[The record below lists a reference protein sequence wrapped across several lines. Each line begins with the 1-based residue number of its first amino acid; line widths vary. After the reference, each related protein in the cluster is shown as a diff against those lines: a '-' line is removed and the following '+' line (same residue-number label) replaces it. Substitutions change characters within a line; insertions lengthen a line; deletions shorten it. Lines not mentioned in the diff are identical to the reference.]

1 MSTLLIVV
9 DTLEDWSPYFP
20 SGDVISFEDYL
31 NLPDT
36 KGRVRVI
43 NLCHSSRYLS
53 PGYYCSLLAEAREH
67 NILPSLK
74 VINDLS
80 QRALYQLQL
89 ADIGE
94 QLRRLEQAE
103 GETRLRFK
111 SFFGQAADARLG
123 ALARGL
129 FERFPCPILD
139 VELQLK
145 KAEGWQLKRLK
156 MVSLSEL
163 KSEPEQDQFAKAL
176 DHFSRKIWRKPN
188 ARKQARYDLAIL
200 VDTDEAMPPSD
211 ATALKRFIKA
221 AAKVGIEAELIGR
234 RDLMRLPEFD
244 ALFIRK
250 TTAIDDYT
258 YRFAKKAESEGL
270 VVIDDP
276 ASIMRCCNKI
286 YLADLLKR
294 HKIPAPKTEILSAS
308 SEARLTEV
316 AEILG
321 FPIVLKIPDGSFSRG
336 MAKVDD
342 MEGLRQHSRELL
354 KQSALVLAQEFL
366 YTEYD
371 WRVGVL
377 NQKPLYACR
386 YYMAKKHWQIYKHAD
401 GKVKSGGYDTL
412 PTFEVPKAVLQ
423 VAMKASKLIGDGL
436 YGIDIKQSGKRAVV
450 IEVNDN
456 PSIESGVEDGYLGEE
471 LYLQVMQE
479 FLRRL
484 EMRGRQR

>member
-20 SGDVISFEDYL
+20 SGDVISFEEYL
-31 NLPDT
+31 NLPEP

-43 NLCHSSRYLS
+43 NLCRSRRYLS
-53 PGYYCSLLAEAREH
+53 PGYYCSLLAEARQH
-67 NILPSLK
+67 HILPSLK

-80 QRALYQLQL
+80 RRALYQLQL
-89 ADIGE
+89 VGMIE
-94 QLRRLEQAE
+94 QLQRLQPQHGESELRFRSFFGDTAE
-103 GETRLRFK
+103 VYLRPLAQELFERLPCPMLEVALRFK
-111 SFFGQAADARLG
+111 GDR
-123 ALARGL
+123 
-129 FERFPCPILD
+129 
-139 VELQLK
+139 
-145 KAEGWQLKRLK
+145 WQVK
-156 MVSLSEL
+156 EL
-163 KSEPEQDQFAKAL
+163 KLLGLSDLTTEGDQDLFARAL
-176 DHFSRKIWRKPN
+176 DQFSRKIWRKPS
-188 ARKQARYDLAIL
+188 ARKPARYDLAIL
-200 VDTDEAMPPSD
+200 VDPEESLPPSD
-211 ATALKRFIKA
+211 PRALKRFIKA

-234 RDLMRLPEFD
+234 RDLQRLAEFD

-276 ASIMRCCNKI
+276 ASIMRCCNKV
-286 YLADLLKR
+286 YLSDLLRR
-294 HKIPAPKTEILSAS
+294 HKIPAPRTEILCS
-308 SEARLTEV
+308 SDEARLHEV
-316 AEILG
+316 AERLG
-321 FPIVLKIPDGSFSRG
+321 YPIVLKIPDGSFSRG

-342 MEGLRQHSRELL
+342 WAGLREHSRGLL

-371 WRVGVL
+371 WRIGVL

-386 YYMAKKHWQIYKHAD
+386 YYMAKKHWQIYKHGEGA
-401 GKVKSGGYDTL
+401 VQSGGFDTL
-412 PTFEVPKAVLQ
+412 PTFEVPKPVLQ

-436 YGIDIKQSGKRAVV
+436 YGIDIKQSGNRAVV

-456 PSIESGVEDGYLGEE
+456 PSIDSGVEDKYLGDE

-479 FLRRL
+479 FARRL
-484 EMRGRQR
+484 ELRGRHD

>member
-1 MSTLLIVV
+1 
-9 DTLEDWSPYFP
+9 

-80 QRALYQLQL
+80 RRALYQLQL
-89 ADIGE
+89 ADITE
-94 QLRRLEQAE
+94 QLRRLGHES
-103 GETRLRFK
+103 GEKSIRFRSIFGEASDPRL
-111 SFFGQAADARLG
+111 S

-139 VELQLK
+139 VELQHKEDGWHLK
-145 KAEGWQLKRLK
+145 KLK
-156 MVSLSEL
+156 MLSLSEL
-163 KSEPEQDQFAKAL
+163 KQEAEQDQFAKAL
-176 DHFSRKIWRKPN
+176 DHFSRKIWRKPS

-200 VDTDEAMPPSD
+200 VDPEEAMPPSD
-211 ATALKRFIKA
+211 TKALKRFIKA

-234 RDLMRLPEFD
+234 RDLLRLPEFD

-294 HKIPAPKTEILSAS
+294 HKIPAPKTEILSTY
-308 SEARLTEV
+308 SEQRLEEV
-316 AEILG
+316 VKELG

-371 WRVGVL
+371 WRIGVL

-386 YYMAKKHWQIYKHAD
+386 YYMAKKHWQIYKHGD
-401 GKVKSGGYDTL
+401 GKVKTGGFDTL

-423 VAMKASKLIGDGL
+423 VAMKASRLIGDGL
-436 YGIDIKQSGKRAVV
+436 YGIDIKQTGNRAVV

-456 PSIESGVEDGYLGEE
+456 PSIESGVEDVYLGEE

-484 EMRGRQR
+484 EMRGRQA